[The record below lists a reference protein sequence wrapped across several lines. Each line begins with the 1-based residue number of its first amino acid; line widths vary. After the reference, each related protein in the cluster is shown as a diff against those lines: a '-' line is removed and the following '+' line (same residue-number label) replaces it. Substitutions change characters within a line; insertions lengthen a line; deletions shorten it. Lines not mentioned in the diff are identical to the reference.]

1 MQQEALV
8 VQIKFF
14 GTPLDGRVAEI
25 ASQAEIRFSDA
36 LSTGLGLY
44 VLMIS
49 SVSVAFE
56 R

>member
-1 MQQEALV
+1 MQEQVLV

-14 GTPLDGRVAEI
+14 GTFLDGRVAEI
-25 ASQAEIRFSDA
+25 ASQAEIRFSDT
-36 LSTGLGLY
+36 LSKGLGLY